1 MKTKLPIELFAY
13 LWLAAVA
20 CGQGT
25 MTITFDGP
33 PLQPPGTAYTTT
45 NYSESGM
52 LFLPIPHPPP
62 GLPSFGRV
70 GSPPPGAALPDNGS
84 AYLDAAL
91 GQTLMLSFTNGSVFD
106 LFSVD
111 LAEYSTVVGP
121 LNVHFVGYRHDGTTV
136 TADFLPGVNFQT
148 FYFDQQFSGL
158 DRVELPNPGW
168 SLDNLRVVVP
178 EPSGTALLLLGASAL
193 GAFEIRR
200 RRRKFGKPHT

>member
-1 MKTKLPIELFAY
+1 MKIPISFLVGVC
-13 LWLAAVA
+13 AAASA

-25 MTITFDGP
+25 LTITFDGP
-33 PLQPPGTAYTTT
+33 PPQPPFTSYLVT

-52 LFLPIPHPPP
+52 RFVPISNPPP
-62 GLPSFGRV
+62 AFYSFGRV
-70 GSPPPGAALPDNGS
+70 GSPPPIPAFPDDGT
-84 AYLDAAL
+84 AYLNAAL
-91 GQTLMLSFTNGSVFD
+91 GQTLMFSFTNGSVFD

-121 LNVHFVGYRHDGTTV
+121 ENAHFVGYRHDGSTV
-136 TADFLPGVNFQT
+136 TADFLPGVNFGT